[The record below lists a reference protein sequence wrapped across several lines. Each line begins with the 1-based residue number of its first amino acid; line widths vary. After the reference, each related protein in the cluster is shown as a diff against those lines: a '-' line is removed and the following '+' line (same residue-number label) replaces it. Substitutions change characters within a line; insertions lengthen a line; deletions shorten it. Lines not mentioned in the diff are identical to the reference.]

1 MNQGQGFYL
10 DFERPIAEMEKKIEE
25 IKAYASSEGMDMSEE
40 VRRLEER
47 LRKLEKEIYS
57 NLTRWQRVQIAR
69 HPKRPYTLDY
79 IEMTMTDFV
88 ELHGDRLF
96 GDDHAVV
103 GGLAR
108 LNGEPVVVIGH
119 QKGRNTKESLY
130 RNFGMAHP
138 EGYRKAL
145 RLMKMAAK
153 FRRPVVCLIDTP
165 GAYPGVG
172 AEERGQAE
180 SIARNLFEMSHL
192 PTPIVVAII
201 GEGASGGA
209 LGIGVGDRLLMME
222 NAWYSVINP
231 EGCSL
236 ILWRNRDQK
245 EDAAEALK
253 LTAADLMELGI
264 VDRIVPEPFGGA
276 HRDPARAG
284 ESLKAAMTDTL
295 LELRALPV
303 EKLVEQRVEK
313 FCRMG
318 VWEE

>member
-1 MNQGQGFYL
+1 MNQGFFL
-10 DFERPIAEMEKKIEE
+10 DFERPIGELEKKIEE
-25 IKAYASSEGMDMSEE
+25 LKAYASTEGMDMSEE
-40 VRRLEER
+40 IHRLEEK
-47 LRKLEKEIYS
+47 LQKLEKETYS
-57 NLTRWQRVQIAR
+57 NLTRWQRYQIAR
-69 HPKRPYTLDY
+69 HPQRPYTLDY
-79 IEMTMTDFV
+79 IQMMMTDFV

-96 GDDHAVV
+96 GDDHAIV

-108 LNGEPVVVIGH
+108 LSGEPVVVIGH
-119 QKGRNTKESLY
+119 QKGRNTKENLF

-153 FRRPVVCLIDTP
+153 FRRPVICLIDTP

-180 SIARNLFEMSHL
+180 SIARNLFEMSRL

-209 LGIGVGDRLLMME
+209 LGIGVGDRILMME

-231 EGCSL
+231 ESCSL
-236 ILWRNRDQK
+236 ILWRTRDRK

-253 LTAADLMELGI
+253 LTAMDLMTLGVI
-264 VDRIVPEPFGGA
+264 DRIVPEPFRGA
-276 HRDPARAG
+276 HRDAAQAG
-284 ESLKAAMTDTL
+284 ENLKTL
-295 LELRALPV
+295 LVETVRELRSVPT
-303 EKLVEQRVEK
+303 EILVTQRVEK

>member
-1 MNQGQGFYL
+1 MNQGFFL
-10 DFERPIAEMEKKIEE
+10 DFERPIGELEKKIEE
-25 IKAYASSEGMDMSEE
+25 LKAYASTEGMDMSEE
-40 VRRLEER
+40 IHRLEEK
-47 LRKLEKEIYS
+47 LQKLEKETYS
-57 NLTRWQRVQIAR
+57 NLTRWQRYQIAR
-69 HPKRPYTLDY
+69 HPQRPYTLDY
-79 IEMTMTDFV
+79 IQMMMTDFV

-96 GDDHAVV
+96 GDDHAIV

-108 LNGEPVVVIGH
+108 LGGEPVVVIGH
-119 QKGRNTKESLY
+119 QKGRNTKENLF

-153 FRRPVVCLIDTP
+153 FRRPVICLIDTP

-180 SIARNLFEMSHL
+180 SIARNLFEMSRL

-209 LGIGVGDRLLMME
+209 LGIGVGDRILMME

-231 EGCSL
+231 ESCSL
-236 ILWRNRDQK
+236 ILWRTRDRK

-253 LTAADLMELGI
+253 LTAMDLMTLGVI
-264 VDRIVPEPFGGA
+264 DRIVPEPFRGA
-276 HRDPARAG
+276 HRDAAQAG
-284 ESLKAAMTDTL
+284 ENLKAL
-295 LELRALPV
+295 LVETVRELRSVPTEV
-303 EKLVEQRVEK
+303 LVTQRVEK

>member
-1 MNQGQGFYL
+1 MNQNFYL

-25 IKAYASSEGMDMSEE
+25 IKTYASSEGMDMSEE
-40 VRRLEER
+40 VRRMEER

-57 NLTRWQRVQIAR
+57 NLSRWQRVQVAR

-79 IEMTMTDFV
+79 IQMTMTDFV

-253 LTAADLMELGI
+253 LTAADLLELGI

-276 HRDPARAG
+276 HRDPDRAG
-284 ESLKAAMTDTL
+284 ESLKAAVADTL
-295 LELRALPV
+295 LELRAFPV